1 MLTFYFLHF
10 QYEETLSGEEN
21 NVVNGRNCID
31 QCQRVISEYPS
42 LNDHPSSIGMNAN
55 LPVSIYH
62 ILAAFIKFAHM
73 GVQRQTKHT
82 HAQKTILV
90 NQVRATPSCR
100 YAPGLKNTL
109 YTRVML

>member
-55 LPVSIYH
+55 LPYAVEC
-62 ILAAFIKFAHM
+62 
-73 GVQRQTKHT
+73 RQPSG
-82 HAQKTILV
+82 IV
-90 NQVRATPSCR
+90 NVPSSLGPPHHNLQLCLL
-100 YAPGLKNTL
+100 P
-109 YTRVML
+109 VVPV